1 MQETRG
7 LVQSVPKTDGVDD
20 LATTGA
26 TKTCDA
32 DLTRVILQV
41 LECRVGEL
49 WHQGRLIIAV
59 EHYATQLIQQKMYSV
74 MNQLPVNEF
83 GSCVLIGCPEGES
96 HKIGVQAVAYIAA
109 TRGCHVYYLGPNIPS
124 SDRLDFCE
132 RIKPDLVLLSITEI
146 KSDAEA
152 RTQLRDLEVIA
163 AYWPVAVDGQGA
175 RAIGDLLRDTKIEL
189 LDALRVFLTVLF

>member
-7 LVQSVPKTDGVDD
+7 RVQSVPKNEGVDD

-32 DLTRVILQV
+32 DLTRVNLKV
-41 LECRVGEL
+41 WECRVGEL

-96 HKIGVQAVAYIAA
+96 HKIGVQAVALSLRQEDA
-109 TRGCHVYYLGPNIPS
+109 TCIILAQTFPAQTGWTFASESNRISFCSPS
-124 SDRLDFCE
+124 QRSSPTL
-132 RIKPDLVLLSITEI
+132 KHGHN
-146 KSDAEA
+146 
-152 RTQLRDLEVIA
+152 LE
-163 AYWPVAVDGQGA
+163 
-175 RAIGDLLRDTKIEL
+175 T
-189 LDALRVFLTVLF
+189 